1 MTDTIEQDDNEGQI
15 IKRSVLL
22 SGHRTSISLERIFWD
37 ELVRIVAARGLSI
50 NQMVSEI
57 DRTRAG
63 NLSSAL
69 RVAVL
74 KAMQKERV

>member
-74 KAMQKERV
+74 KAMQSERR